1 MRINVKQSVC
11 SKDEFVVFRKRRIAR
26 KVKRLAET
34 VREYDSHIYCLCE
47 DGYEGTAYMANTC
60 RIYDRLLARLEHAI
74 STYGRRV
81 DDEVSCDM
89 E

>member
-26 KVKRLAET
+26 KVKRLVET

-47 DGYEGTAYMANTC
+47 DGYEGTAYMASQGYRPASAPAGDAPHHTETL
-60 RIYDRLLARLEHAI
+60 RISGGYHP
-74 STYGRRV
+74 TYRQ
-81 DDEVSCDM
+81 
-89 E
+89 